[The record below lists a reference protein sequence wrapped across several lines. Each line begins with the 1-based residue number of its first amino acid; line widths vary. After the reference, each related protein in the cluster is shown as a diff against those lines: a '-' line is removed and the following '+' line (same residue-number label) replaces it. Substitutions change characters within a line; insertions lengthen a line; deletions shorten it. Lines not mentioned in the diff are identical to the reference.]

1 MWYQMPI
8 HIALVIAWMALWGSF
23 EPFYL
28 VTGAFVGGLILYALT
43 RGTNQP
49 FYLRRVAALIRFI
62 LIFLWHVSLSNIF
75 VARIALSPRRKIRP
89 GIVAFPLRLT
99 TDGTITVLTHM
110 LTLTPGAVPLDISQ
124 DRTEIFIHCLDLNDV
139 EAVRESKELFEDLL
153 LEVTS

>member
-1 MWYQMPI
+1 MWVQLPV

-23 EPFYL
+23 SGFHL
-28 VTGAFVGGLILYALT
+28 VSGTVVGGLILYAIT

-49 FYLRRVAALIRFI
+49 FYLQRVAALIRLI
-62 LIFLWHVSLSNIF
+62 LIFLWHVSLSNVF

-89 GIVAFPLRLT
+89 GIVAFPLRLK
-99 TDGTITVLTHM
+99 TDGTITALTHM

-139 EAVRESKELFEDLL
+139 ESVRASKELFEDLL
-153 LEVTS
+153 LEVTE